1 MNSFRLFF
9 AASAVSLWLLPAGLF
24 AAPKAPGQAAI
35 ASAHPLASAAGEE
48 ILAAGGNAFDAAVA
62 VAAALAVVEPYS
74 SGLGGGGFFL
84 LYLAD
89 EQRYVFVDAREV
101 APAAATP
108 DMYLDENGEPMRGA
122 SLNGPLAAG
131 IPGHVA
137 GLSHLSKNYGRLDL
151 ADTLAPA
158 IRYASDGF
166 PAYSRMLLGL
176 RFRKKTAEQWPDF
189 GKVFYADGEPPEEGE
204 IIRQPDLA
212 NSLEQI
218 AKRGRDAFYRGKL
231 AKAMVNGTRAA
242 GGIWTL
248 EDFRNYRVVEREP
261 LQAEFSGVNLVS
273 APPPSSGGV
282 AIINIMNLVSG
293 FDPAGLDDVDEAHVL
308 IEAMRRAYRDRA
320 MYLGDPD
327 FVDIPVARLTS
338 PYYAAGQ
345 RTNIRLDRAT
355 PSADLPGLWPAGAES
370 NQTTHFSLI
379 DADGNRVAATLTING
394 WYGAGFMPPGTGI
407 ILNNEMDDFAIAP
420 GVPNGFDLLGT
431 EANAVGPGR
440 RPLSSMSPTFLE
452 SDRGVAILGTPGGS
466 RIITMVLRAAMAWMD
481 GATAQEMVELKRFH
495 HQYYPDSVTYE
506 LGALSE
512 EQVQGLTDRGHKLRA
527 SRRGFGNMNVV
538 TWDFAT
544 GKVEAATD
552 PRGKVEGRVY

>member
-1 MNSFRLFF
+1 MNALRLRIATV
-9 AASAVSLWLLPAGLF
+9 AALLCLLPFTLA
-24 AAPKAPGQAAI
+24 AAPAVPGQAAI

-84 LYLAD
+84 LYLAE

-108 DMYLDENGEPMRGA
+108 DMYIDENGEPMRGA

-137 GLSHLSKNYGRLDL
+137 GLSHLSEKYGRLGL
-151 ADTLAPA
+151 ADALAPA
-158 IRYASDGF
+158 IRYATDGI
-166 PAYSRMLLGL
+166 PAYTRMLLGL

-189 GKVFYADGEPPEEGE
+189 GKVFYPDGEPPEEGE

-212 NSLEQI
+212 NSLKRI
-218 AKRGRDAFYRGKL
+218 AKRGRDEFYRGKL
-231 AKAMVNGTRAA
+231 GKAMVEGTRAA
-242 GGIWTL
+242 GGIWSL
-248 EDFRNYRVVEREP
+248 EDFKSYRVVEREP
-261 LQAEFSGVNLVS
+261 LQAELYGVKLIS

-293 FDPAGLDDVDEAHVL
+293 FDQASLDEVDEAHVL

-320 MYLGDPD
+320 LYLGDPD

-495 HQYYPDSVTYE
+495 HQYYPDSVAYE
-506 LGALSE
+506 EGALTE
-512 EQVQGLTDRGHKLRA
+512 EQVQALTERGHKLRA

-538 TWDFAT
+538 TWDFET

>member
-1 MNSFRLFF
+1 MNGLRQRLAAF
-9 AASAVSLWLLPAGLF
+9 AVWLCLLPFALS
-24 AAPKAPGQAAI
+24 AAPAVPGKAAI
-35 ASAHPLASAAGEE
+35 ASAHPLASAAGEQ

-62 VAAALAVVEPYS
+62 VAAALAVVEPHS

-131 IPGHVA
+131 IPGQVA
-137 GLSHLSKNYGRLDL
+137 GLSHLSEKYGRLDL
-151 ADTLAPA
+151 ADCLAPA
-158 IRYASDGF
+158 IRYAREGF
-166 PAYSRMLLGL
+166 PAYSRMLAGL
-176 RFRKKTAEQWPDF
+176 RFRRKTAEQWPDF
-189 GKVFYADGEPPEEGE
+189 GKVFYPGGEPPEVGDTV
-204 IIRQPDLA
+204 RQPDLA
-212 NSLEQI
+212 SSLAQVAE
-218 AKRGRDAFYRGKL
+218 GGPEAFYRGPL
-231 AKAMVNGTRAA
+231 AQAMVDGTRAA
-242 GGIWTL
+242 GGIWSL
-248 EDFRNYRVVEREP
+248 EDFANYRVVEREP
-261 LQAEFSGVNLVS
+261 LQAEFFGVKLVS

-282 AIINIMNLVSG
+282 AIINIMNLVAG
-293 FDPAGLDDVDEAHVL
+293 FDRVRLDEVDEAHVL
-308 IEAMRRAYRDRA
+308 IESMRRAYRDRA
-320 MYLGDPD
+320 LYLGDPA

-355 PSADLPGLWPAGAES
+355 RSSDLPGLWPAGAES
-370 NQTTHFSLI
+370 TQTTHFSLI

-420 GVPNGFDLLGT
+420 GLPNGFDLLGT

-495 HQYYPDSVTYE
+495 HQYYPDSVAYE
-506 LGALSE
+506 EGAFTE
-512 EQVQGLTDRGHKLRA
+512 EQVQGLTERGHQLRA

-538 TWDFAT
+538 TWDFET
-544 GKVEAATD
+544 GAVEAATD
-552 PRGKVEGRVY
+552 PRGRVEGRVY

>member
-1 MNSFRLFF
+1 MNALPLRF
-9 AASAVSLWLLPAGLF
+9 AAFALLLLLLPATLL
-24 AAPKAPGQAAI
+24 AAPAAPGQAAI

-48 ILAAGGNAFDAAVA
+48 ILEAGGNAFDAAVA

-137 GLSHLSKNYGRLDL
+137 GLSHLSEKYGRLEL
-151 ADTLAPA
+151 ADCLAPA
-158 IRYASDGF
+158 IRLASEGY
-166 PAYSRMLLGL
+166 PAYSRMLAGL

-189 GKVFYADGEPPEEGE
+189 GKVFYPGGEPPEVGD
-204 IIRQPDLA
+204 ILRQPDLA
-212 NSLEQI
+212 RSLEQI
-218 AKRGRDAFYRGKL
+218 AEGGRDAFYRGPL
-231 AKAMVNGTRAA
+231 AKAMVDGTRAA
-242 GGIWTL
+242 GGIWSL
-248 EDFRNYRVVEREP
+248 EDFAGYQVVEREP
-261 LQAEFSGVNLVS
+261 LEAEFFGVKLVS

-282 AIINIMNLVSG
+282 AIINIMNLVAG
-293 FDPAGLDDVDEAHVL
+293 FDLADLDQVDEAHVL
-308 IEAMRRAYRDRA
+308 IESMRRAYRDRA
-320 MYLGDPD
+320 LYLGDPD
-327 FVDIPVARLTS
+327 FVEVPVARLTS

-355 PSADLPGLWPAGAES
+355 PSANLPGLWPAGAES
-370 NQTTHFSLI
+370 TQTTHFSLM

-420 GVPNGFDLLGT
+420 GVPNGFNLLGT
-431 EANAVGPGR
+431 DANAVGPGR

-452 SDRGVAILGTPGGS
+452 SERGVAILGTPGGS

-481 GATAQEMVELKRFH
+481 GASAQEMVELKRFH
-495 HQYYPDSVTYE
+495 HQYYPDSVSYE
-506 LGALSE
+506 EGALTE
-512 EQVQGLTDRGHKLRA
+512 DQLQGLTERGHKLRA

-538 TWDFAT
+538 TWDFES

-552 PRGKVEGRVY
+552 PRGRVEGRVY

>member
-1 MNSFRLFF
+1 MNALRMLS
-9 AASAVSLWLLPAGLF
+9 ATVAVSLWLLPLGLL
-24 AAPKAPGQAAI
+24 AAPAAPGQAAI

-137 GLSHLSKNYGRLDL
+137 GLSHLSEQYGRLDL
-151 ADTLAPA
+151 ADALAPA
-158 IRYASDGF
+158 IRYAREGI
-166 PAYSRMLLGL
+166 PAYERMLLGL

-189 GKVFYADGEPPEEGE
+189 GKVFYPDGDPPEEGE
-204 IIRQPDLA
+204 IIRQSDLA
-212 NSLEQI
+212 NSLKQI
-218 AKRGRDAFYRGKL
+218 ARRGRDAFYRGKL

-242 GGIWTL
+242 GGIWSL
-248 EDFRNYRVVEREP
+248 EDFENYRVVEREP
-261 LQAEFSGVNLVS
+261 LQTEIFGVKLVS

-293 FDPAGLDDVDEAHVL
+293 FDPDSLDDVDQAHVL

-320 MYLGDPD
+320 LYLGDPD

-338 PYYAAGQ
+338 PDYAAGQ

-481 GATAQEMVELKRFH
+481 GASAQEMVELKRFH

-506 LGALSE
+506 QGALSE
-512 EQVQGLTDRGHKLRA
+512 EQVARLTERGHKLRA

-538 TWDFAT
+538 TWDFET